1 MRNFS
6 LSSVLLLVCAVLIAV
21 FLGGREINQRI
32 EDTVRSNLESELEV
46 LKEKLN
52 KQGELIS
59 SMINVSSGVGSS
71 DISAGSQDSTPSG
84 AATGNTNTGSDK
96 NTTTSAESFKY
107 VKENGGITV
116 TGYTGKLTSVVIPER
131 IDGLPV
137 LKIGER
143 AFAETSVRSVV
154 LPSSCVEVDWFAF
167 LGCYALSTVYIS
179 GGVSEIG
186 YGAFDSCSRALVI
199 YCESGSYAE
208 RYARSFGIAYEH
220 IEAS

>member
-46 LKEKLN
+46 LREKLN

-59 SMINVSSGVGSS
+59 SMINASSGVGGS
-71 DISAGSQDSTPSG
+71 DISAGSQDITPS
-84 AATGNTNTGSDK
+84 TGNTNTGSDK

-137 LKIGER
+137 LKIGKR
-143 AFAETSVRSVV
+143 AFADTSVRSVV

-167 LGCYALSTVYIS
+167 LGCYALNTVYIS

-208 RYARSFGIAYEH
+208 RYAQSFGIAYEH
-220 IEAS
+220 INEAN

>member
-46 LKEKLN
+46 LREKLN

-59 SMINVSSGVGSS
+59 SMINASSGVGSS
-71 DISAGSQDSTPSG
+71 DISTGSQDSTTS
-84 AATGNTNTGSDK
+84 TGSTNTGSDK

-107 VKENGGITV
+107 VKENGGITL

-167 LGCYALSTVYIS
+167 LGCYALNTVYIS

-199 YCESGSYAE
+199 YCESDSYAE

-220 IEAS
+220 INEAS

>member
-46 LKEKLN
+46 LREKLN

-59 SMINVSSGVGSS
+59 SMINASSGVGGS
-71 DISAGSQDSTPSG
+71 DISAGSQDSTPS
-84 AATGNTNTGSDK
+84 AGNTNTDSDK
-96 NTTTSAESFKY
+96 NTTTSVESFKY
-107 VKENGGITV
+107 VRENGGITV

-143 AFAETSVRSVV
+143 AFAEASVRSVV

-167 LGCYALSTVYIS
+167 LGCYALNTVYIS

-208 RYARSFGIAYEH
+208 RYAQSFGIAYEH
-220 IEAS
+220 INEAN